1 MLKVEYRSILAPEM
15 SSFFALRESRGL
27 MKVKIANYL
36 DGWTN
41 ISYQSG
47 SVKRS

>member
-15 SSFFALRESRGL
+15 SSFLPCEKAGAL